1 MRANCPKIH
10 NQIGIVMAN
19 RFTIAFFLIL
29 FIEIVSFY
37 YIGGTIGW
45 MESIWW
51 VLMSGILGVTMTRRQ
66 SISMLQKLVADV
78 QKKQPPE
85 QKITEGV
92 LLLGGGICLITPGF
106 FTDGIGLF
114 LMVPAFRQAITP
126 GLHRKIAKKINP
138 LYRPPPP
145 QKNSEDQPEKTIE
158 VQPQQS
164 KVFDNGGWEHPV
176 IED

>member
-10 NQIGIVMAN
+10 NQIGIIMAN
-19 RFTIAFFLIL
+19 RLTIAFFLIL
-29 FIEIVSFY
+29 FIEIISFY
-37 YIGGTIGW
+37 YIGGAIGW
-45 MESIWW
+45 IESIWW

-106 FTDGIGLF
+106 VTDSIGMM
-114 LMVPAFRQAITP
+114 LMVPLFRQAITP
-126 GLHRKIAKKINP
+126 TLHRKIAKKINP
-138 LYRPPPP
+138 MYQPPPP
-145 QKNSEDQPEKTIE
+145 QHNKPAQPESTIE
-158 VQPQQS
+158 AQPQQS
-164 KVFDNGGWEHPV
+164 EVFDNDGWEHPV